1 MATKINI
8 PATSSIVSVEEVTA
22 MIGEYESL
30 ADGQA
35 ASDGNT
41 YDSRSKA
48 NNVASTYLR
57 LMRARGV
64 EARSRTFEIEPGQW
78 VFGILHPTTPPQ
90 PGDSDADSQE
100 SSPKE
105 KAK

>member
-8 PATSSIVSVEEVTA
+8 PVTSSLVDAAALVSMIEEFET
-22 MIGEYESL
+22 L

-41 YDSRSKA
+41 YDSRGKA

-57 LMRARGV
+57 LMKARGV

-78 VFGILHPTTPPQ
+78 VFGILHPTETPEPK
-90 PGDSDADSQE
+90 PKKE
-100 SSPKE
+100 SSQKGKE
-105 KAK
+105 AA